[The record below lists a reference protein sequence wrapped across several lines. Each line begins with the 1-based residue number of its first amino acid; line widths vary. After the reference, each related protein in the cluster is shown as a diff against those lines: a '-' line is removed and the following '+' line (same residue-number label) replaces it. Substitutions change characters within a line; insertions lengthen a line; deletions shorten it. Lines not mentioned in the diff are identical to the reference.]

1 MGINGLHKFL
11 ESNTKGSA
19 SRGIK
24 RIHYSALQDKV
35 VAIDISIYLY
45 QFASA
50 IKSSTDNLTTKDGLI
65 TTHIQGIIS
74 KTLGML
80 KKKMK
85 PVFVFDGKA
94 TNLKENTLC
103 ARKDSKVSAKNELKE
118 LKLKIEETDKDN
130 IFELDKLN
138 EERIKLLKKCVS
150 VSHKQMQECKEIA
163 LLLGIPIIESVEEAD
178 PQCAWLVKNGL
189 AYATASEDM
198 DILTFGTNK
207 LLRGLSAKDHLIEY
221 DLSILLDDL
230 GISMDQ
236 FIDLCILLG
245 CDYTDTIVGIG
256 PKKAYDMIK
265 KYKSI
270 DEMIKQD
277 KNFKNK
283 KFVLP
288 ENFNYETARNYFKN
302 PPIKE
307 IKQEE
312 LKWTKPKY
320 DELSTL
326 LKDRYEY
333 SQDSIDKMFSVLQG
347 GYYAVICGLKTNNEF
362 MKDRTKYIKSLKN
375 NINFDSDSDN

>member
-1 MGINGLHKFL
+1 MGIHGLNKFL
-11 ESNTKGSA
+11 ESNTKGT
-19 SRGIK
+19 GIK
-24 RIHYSALQDKV
+24 KIHYSSLQDKV

-65 TTHIQGIIS
+65 TTHIQAIIS
-74 KTLGML
+74 KTMGML
-80 KKKMK
+80 KKKIK

-94 TNLKENTLC
+94 TSLKENTLS

-118 LKLKIEETDKDN
+118 LKIKIEETDKDN

-138 EERIKLLKKCVS
+138 EEKIKLLKKSVS
-150 VSHKQMQECKEIA
+150 VSHKQMEECKEIA
-163 LLLGIPIIESVEEAD
+163 LLLGIPVIESVEEAD

-207 LLRGLSAKDHLIEY
+207 LLRGLSAKDYLIEY
-221 DLSILLDDL
+221 DLDILLEEL
-230 GISMDQ
+230 GLTMNQ
-236 FIDLCILLG
+236 FIDVCILLG
-245 CDYTDTIVGIG
+245 CDYTDTIIGIG

-288 ENFNYETARNYFKN
+288 ENFNYEAARNYFKD

-307 IKQEE
+307 IKQED

-333 SQDSIDKMFSVLQG
+333 TQDSIDKMFSILQG
-347 GYYAVICGLKTNNEF
+347 GYYAVICGLKTNNDF
-362 MKDRTKYIKSLKN
+362 IKDRTKYIKSIKN
-375 NINFDSDSDN
+375 NINFDSDSD